1 MADNKQA
8 PFWHRHR
15 LMIIAAALIAVVL
28 LASFNPFKRNEQ
40 LVRAAKAERGPIAST
55 ISTNGKIEPVN
66 NFEAHA
72 PAPTTVKRVL
82 VHEGD
87 SVVPGQLLLE
97 LDAANAQA
105 EAARALAQLKSAQA
119 DLRAVQKGGTQEEI
133 LTSQA
138 ESTKAKAELEAAQR
152 NLAAMQNLQ
161 KTGAA
166 SPSEVQA
173 AQVRLDQAQAQ
184 ARLQEQRQTKRF
196 SSEEVAR
203 TEARMGEA
211 QAAYLAAQDLL
222 KNSNVRAP
230 RRGLVY
236 SLPVRPGV
244 FVNTGD
250 LLVQVADLQTVNV
263 RAFVDEPDIGRLS
276 RGQEVHVTWDAL
288 PGRAWTG
295 KVTTVPTT
303 VTLRGTRT
311 VGEVMVEVNN
321 QDLRLLPNVNVGVV
335 VMTARNNDA
344 LSVPREAVHQ
354 DNGERF
360 VYVVSDGALKRREVQ
375 TGLSNLTRIE
385 ITKGLQAGA
394 VVALGTAN
402 NRPLV
407 ENAPARVVQP

>member
-1 MADNKQA
+1 
-8 PFWHRHR
+8 
-15 LMIIAAALIAVVL
+15 MIIAAAVIAVVL
-28 LASFNPFKRNEQ
+28 LASFNPFKRSE
-40 LVRAAKAERGPIAST
+40 LPVRAAKAERGPIAST
-55 ISTNGKIEPVN
+55 ISTNGKIEPVE

-87 SVVPGQLLLE
+87 WVVPGQLLLE
-97 LDAANAQA
+97 LDAADAQA
-105 EAARALAQLKSAQA
+105 QAARALAQLKSAQA
-119 DLRAVQKGGTQEEI
+119 DLLAVQKGGTQEEI

-138 ESTKAKAELEAAQR
+138 ESSKARAELDAAQR
-152 NLAAMQNLQ
+152 NLTAMQNLQ

-166 SPSEVQA
+166 SAAEVQA
-173 AQVRLDQAQAQ
+173 AQVRLEQAQAQ
-184 ARLQEQRQTKRF
+184 ARLQEQRQTRRF

-203 TEARMGEA
+203 TEARVAEA
-211 QAAYLAAQDLL
+211 QAAYQAAQDLL
-222 KNSNVRAP
+222 KDSHVRAP
-230 RRGLVY
+230 RRALVY

-250 LLVQVADLQTVNV
+250 LLVQVADLHTVNV
-263 RAFVDEPDIGRLS
+263 RAFVDEPDIGRLT

-288 PGRAWTG
+288 PGRSWTG
-295 KVTTVPTT
+295 RVTTVPTT

-335 VMTARNNDA
+335 VMTAQNNDA

-354 DNGERF
+354 DDGRRF
-360 VYVVSDGALKRREVQ
+360 VYVVNDGALKRREVQ

-385 ITKGLQAGA
+385 ITKGLEPGA
-394 VVALGTAN
+394 VVALGTVN

-407 ENAPARVVQP
+407 ENAPVRVVQP